1 MTDWESVVDSGG
13 PRGWLRDR
21 RLRTK
26 ILAPV
31 LLAVIGA
38 GVVAV
43 SGIAGL
49 QSASQSATDIY
60 AHAALPLADLAQVRD
75 GEGDARVLVRDYV
88 LGSPGGTPKDVLDE
102 ITEIDKVID
111 DSLDLYV
118 THHDGPLDGARAN
131 LLSAA
136 RAGFAQWRKVRD
148 EQLLP
153 AADKGDTKT
162 VDDTLAN
169 ALSDADD
176 QFGDNLDKL
185 FDAETAAADA
195 IAVAARVDAGFHR
208 NVMILIAIVAALVA
222 VLIGLLVARA
232 ITAPV
237 RRVQRVL
244 EALASGD
251 LTVEADVYS
260 KDEIGQMAD
269 SMTRA
274 SASLRS
280 TIATM
285 EHSAAEL
292 SGASAQL
299 AAGNQSIGAQIGTSA
314 SQSAH
319 VAAAA
324 TNVSANTR
332 ALTEASAQLQTAI
345 SEIASN
351 ASQASQIAGEAVTTV
366 EAATATIDELKDSS
380 TGIGEI
386 LKVITAIAEQ
396 TNLLALNATIEAA
409 RAGEAGKGFAV
420 VAHEVKELAQQ
431 TATATEDIAQRVT
444 AIQGSS
450 ARASTSVVSARQV
463 IERINELQASIAAAV
478 EEQTATAA
486 EMHRNVNATA
496 TSSADIAANVDA
508 IAVAAQTSKA
518 GVEGNHE
525 VVAALTTLAGQ
536 LSSQV
541 AHFRFASTSR

>member
-1 MTDWESVVDSGG
+1 VS
-13 PRGWLRDR
+13 WLRNR

-38 GVVAV
+38 GVVSV
-43 SGIAGL
+43 SGITGL
-49 QSASQSATDIY
+49 GSVSQSATDIY

-75 GEGDARVLVRDYV
+75 GEGDSRVLARDYI
-88 LGSPGGTPKDVLDE
+88 LGSPGRTPPEVLDE
-102 ITEIDKVID
+102 IAKIDKLID
-111 DSLDLYV
+111 DSLDAYV
-118 THHDGPLDGARAN
+118 AHHDGPLDPARAG
-131 LLSAA
+131 LLTTV

-148 EQLLP
+148 GQLFP
-153 AADKGDTKT
+153 AADRGDTKA

-176 QFGDNLDKL
+176 VFGDNLDKL
-185 FDAETAAADA
+185 FVAETAAADD
-195 IAVAARVDAGFHR
+195 IAVAARKDATMHQ
-208 NVMILIAIVAALVA
+208 AAMLWITLAAAVIA
-222 VLIGLLVARA
+222 VLIGLLIARA

-251 LTVEADVYS
+251 LTAEADVHS
-260 KDEIGQMAD
+260 KDEIGQMAG

-274 SASLRS
+274 STSLRS

-285 EHSAAEL
+285 EQSAAQLAE
-292 SGASAQL
+292 ASAQL
-299 AAGNQSIGAQIGTSA
+299 AAGNESIGAQIGTSA
-314 SQSAH
+314 TQSTH

-324 TNVSANTR
+324 TSVSANTR

-345 SEIASN
+345 SEIAAN
-351 ASQASQIAGEAVTTV
+351 ASQASHIAGEAVSTV
-366 EAATATIDELKDSS
+366 EAATATIDELTDSS

-431 TATATEDIAQRVT
+431 TATATDDIAHRVS

-450 ARASTSVVSARQV
+450 ARAGTSVVSARQV

-478 EEQTATAA
+478 EEQTATTA

-496 TSSADIAANVDA
+496 ANSADIAANVDA

-518 GVEGNHE
+518 GVDGNHA
-525 VVAALTTLAGQ
+525 VVAALTSLAGQ
-536 LSSQV
+536 LRGQV
-541 AHFRFASTSR
+541 SHFRFGP